1 MTEPIKTRYTW
12 LIEYETPSDA
22 PAAHAHMQALGG
34 EVVAVQFSDALG
46 DLSRAE
52 AKADEIHTWYDVALE
67 RAEKAE
73 AEVDRLRAANE
84 ATRNAGFVEASR
96 IHGKEI
102 ERLRA
107 LYNDLIMCVG
117 NKYPGESRHETA
129 KRYIHRA
136 EHMIAHEVDAALK
149 EPK

>member
-1 MTEPIKTRYTW
+1 MSD
-12 LIEYETPSDA
+12 TPRTDA
-22 PAAHAHMQALGG
+22 ELKRIADQLDGG
-34 EVVAVQFSDALG
+34 EDNAAYVLSQLG
-46 DLSRAE
+46 AY
-52 AKADEIHTWYDVALE
+52 ACMLE
-67 RAEKAE
+67 R
-73 AEVDRLRAANE
+73 
-84 ATRNAGFVEASR
+84 
-96 IHGKEI
+96 EI

-107 LYNDLIMCVG
+107 QYADLILSVG

>member
-46 DLSRAE
+46 ELSRAE
-52 AKADEIHTWYDVALE
+52 A
-67 RAEKAE
+67 
-73 AEVDRLRAANE
+73 EV
-84 ATRNAGFVEASR
+84 
-96 IHGKEI
+96 
-102 ERLRA
+102 ERLRVELA
-107 LYNDLIMCVG
+107 QLTTQDWREEAGRWLRRKAVDFEPAAKATGYG
-117 NKYPGESRHETA
+117 NPAWWRPGLLREA
-129 KRYIHRA
+129 A
-136 EHMIAHEVDAALK
+136 EWLDAEMAAAPFGLEAWQTPLPEVK